1 MIYSSKFCG
10 LGHLKTKENTQ
21 IIVDSLLYQ
30 IIGQSINIFFIIKI
44 DFTITNM
51 IILSIQDLFQS
62 DQKNTEKLTFF
73 CRSSS

>member
-30 IIGQSINIFFIIKI
+30 IIGQSIKIFVYNIKI
-44 DFTITNM
+44 DFTIINFN
-51 IILSIQDLFQS
+51 L
-62 DQKNTEKLTFF
+62 EKMSVIVQTIYLVSM
-73 CRSSS
+73 RN